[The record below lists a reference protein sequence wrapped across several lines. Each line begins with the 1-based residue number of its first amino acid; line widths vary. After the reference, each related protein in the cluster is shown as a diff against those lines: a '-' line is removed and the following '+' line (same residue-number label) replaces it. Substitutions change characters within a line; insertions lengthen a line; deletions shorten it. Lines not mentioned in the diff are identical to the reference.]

1 MYHRRFAVTLSL
13 VLTTVVLAPLAAQGA
28 VSARWQGLPLWGGRV
43 QVAAAPR
50 SPEIAYAATS
60 VAPGVYRS
68 RDGGRSWRLSSAGP
82 HGLAV
87 EILAV
92 DPHDPRRLFVTGADH
107 TGLYRSDDEGR
118 RWTRVDKGFGSPFV
132 FDVDFDPVRPGRVYV
147 ATGAGQF
154 RSGLYRSE
162 DLGATWAPLAFHDG
176 GVAAIAV
183 SPVAPRVLLASAFL
197 APDRSAIF
205 RSVDFG
211 RTFEPVH
218 EIFVSG
224 FVFDPSRPRRVYA
237 WRTSSDVL
245 RSDDGG
251 ATWTAL
257 PAPFSVLELAVIRSG
272 LLLAGT
278 PEGVRRSF
286 DGGTTWEPL
295 PGSPVDAARAARPK
309 DSIDSFAVLADA
321 VLAGGGRGVWRGRL
335 DGVGW
340 KAASDGVRG
349 QEIGVLEVAADEEA
363 TVWVSATGGFFQ
375 SRDDGATFHI
385 RPARLALLAVHPLA
399 PQTAY
404 AFGSVASEGGEQ
416 FGLLK
421 TEDGGATWR
430 LLPYPGVTR
439 EVSVLAVDPLNPDI
453 VYAGGD
459 REPHASACTAV
470 RSLDGGETWR
480 CIAPALA
487 GFYGLQIDPHDPRT
501 LYAGFAVSGKRLF
514 RSDDRGETWSP
525 LPARGLPSEAAP
537 LGVDPFV
544 RGRLYA
550 GGLFAGVYRSDDG
563 GRTFQRKSR
572 GLPAGGAVHD
582 FLADP
587 ARPGRLYVAVVTFPA
602 AAGGGVYRSDDSG
615 DHWTEI
621 SAGLPDDAVVVRLAV
636 DPRGADFLYAGTAGR
651 SLYRLNVA
659 D

>member
-1 MYHRRFAVTLSL
+1 MHPHRRFAATLSL
-13 VLTTVVLAPLAAQGA
+13 VLATVVLVPPAARGA
-28 VSARWQGLPLWGGRV
+28 ASARWQGLPLWGGPV

-50 SPEIAYAATS
+50 SPEIAYAAT
-60 VAPGVYRS
+60 ATAGVYRS
-68 RDGGRSWRLSSAGP
+68 LDGGRSWRLSSAGP
-82 HGLAV
+82 HGLPV
-87 EILAV
+87 EILGV

-162 DLGATWAPLAFHDG
+162 DFGATWAPLAFHDG
-176 GVAAIAV
+176 GVAAVAV
-183 SPVAPRVLLASAFL
+183 SPVAPRVILACAFL
-197 APDRSAIF
+197 ARGGGAIF

-211 RTFEPVH
+211 RTFVPVH
-218 EIFVSG
+218 DALVRG
-224 FVFDPSRPRRVYA
+224 FVFDPSQPRRVYA

-251 ATWTAL
+251 VTWAVL
-257 PAPFSVLELAVIRSG
+257 PAPFSVLELAVTRSG

-295 PGSPVDAARAARPK
+295 PGSPADAARAARPK

-349 QEIGVLEVAADEEA
+349 QEIEVLEVAADEEA

-375 SRDDGATFHI
+375 SRDDGATFRI

-404 AFGSVASEGGEQ
+404 AFGLGA
-416 FGLLK
+416 GLLK

-430 LLPYPGVTR
+430 LLPYTGVLR
-439 EVSVLAVDPLNPDI
+439 DVFVLTVDPLDPDI

-459 REPHASACTAV
+459 LEPHASACTAV

-480 CIAPALA
+480 CIAPPRPHLYTP
-487 GFYGLQIDPHDPRT
+487 FYELSIDPRHPRT
-501 LYAGFAVSGKRLF
+501 LYAGFASGLY
-514 RSDDRGETWSP
+514 RSDDRGETWSR
-525 LPARGLPSEAAP
+525 LLAHGLPSEAAL

-550 GGLFAGVYRSDDG
+550 DGSSAGVYRSDDG
-563 GRTFQRKSR
+563 GRTFQRKSS
-572 GLPAGGAVHD
+572 GLPAGGGVYD

-587 ARPGRLYVAVVTFPA
+587 AQPGLYVAVVTSPA